1 MVNRDGVRH
10 DMDIPAEINA
20 PIGEGIDQTW
30 SNDFAAMCQPVF
42 FMLLGSARILRS
54 GLRQDFDCWS
64 PRLLIWSRTH
74 CYMLLG
80 LHHCFACS
88 LLSGL
93 HQYSD
98 FTCFGFRQCS
108 DKLGQEDRH
117 GN

>member
-10 DMDIPAEINA
+10 DMDIPAEISA
-20 PIGEGIDQTW
+20 PIVKGIDQKW
-30 SNDFAAMCQPVF
+30 SHDFAAMCQPVF
-42 FMLLGSARILRS
+42 FMLGSASILRS
-54 GLRQDFDCWS
+54 GLRQYFDS
-64 PRLLIWSRTH
+64 RAPRLLIWSRTH

-80 LHHCFACS
+80 LRRCFACS
-88 LLSGL
+88 LLLFGL